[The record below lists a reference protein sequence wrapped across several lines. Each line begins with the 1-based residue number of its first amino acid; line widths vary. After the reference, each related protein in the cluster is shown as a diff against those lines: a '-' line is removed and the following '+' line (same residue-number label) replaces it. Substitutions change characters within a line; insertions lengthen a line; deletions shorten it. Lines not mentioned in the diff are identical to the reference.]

1 MTASQYASGLIS
13 TRSGLVSVL
22 PGAMVPALRPGG
34 TAAMSEW
41 DRDKTAREVRLV
53 AGGRVASGKVVHR
66 RDAVRLLD
74 ALLKPGDR
82 VCLEGDNQKQADLL
96 AEALTQVDRAK
107 VHDLHMV
114 QSGIV
119 LPEHLDIFESG
130 IAKRLDY
137 AYSGPQSARIA
148 RMLFGGQIQLGAVH
162 TYLELFARYFIDLTP
177 HVALIAAVSADRD
190 GNLYTGPN
198 TEDTPTVVEA
208 TTFKNGVVVAQVNEI
223 VDRVPRVDIP
233 GDRVHF
239 VVEAGKPFYV
249 EPLFTR
255 DPGAITETQILT
267 AMLAIKG
274 IYQPYGVK
282 RLNHGIGF
290 NTAAIELL
298 LPTFGTRLG
307 LKGKIASHWALN
319 PHPTLIPAIES
330 GWVKQIHCFGSEVG
344 MDDYIRARP
353 DVYFTGADGSLR
365 SNRAFCQTAGLY
377 ACDMFIGSTLQI
389 DLAGHS
395 STVTTH
401 RVAGFG
407 GAPNMGSDARGRRH
421 PSEPWLKAGREADPD
436 SPAPLRRGRKLVV
449 QIGETFGDNNVPLF
463 VETLD
468 ALRLAEKLDLELA
481 PVMVYADDTTHIVTE
496 EGVANLLLCRTADER
511 EQAIRGVAGYTEI
524 GRGRDRAMVQNLRE
538 RGVILRPEDLGVDPL
553 DADRSLLAARSIKD
567 LVHWS
572 GGLYAPPS
580 RFRNW

>member
-1 MTASQYASGLIS
+1 M
-13 TRSGLVSVL
+13 RD
-22 PGAMVPALRPGG
+22 
-34 TAAMSEW
+34 W
-41 DRDKTAREVRLV
+41 DRDRTARDERI
-53 AGGRVASGKVVHR
+53 ARGRSLADGKAVHR
-66 RDAVRLLD
+66 DRAV
-74 ALLKPGDR
+74 ALLEALLRPGDR

-96 AEALTQVDRAK
+96 AEALTQVDPAK
-107 VHDLHMV
+107 VHGLHMV
-114 QSGIV
+114 QSGVV
-119 LPEHLDIFESG
+119 LPEHLDVFETG

-148 RMLFGGQIQLGAVH
+148 RMLFGGKIELGAVH

-177 HVALIAAVSADRD
+177 RVALIAAVSADRD

-208 TTFKNGVVVAQVNEI
+208 TSFKNGIVVAQVNEI

-239 VVEAGKPFYV
+239 VVEACKPFYV

-255 DPGAITETQILT
+255 DPGAVTETQILT

-274 IYQPYGVK
+274 IYEPYGVK

-298 LPTFGTRLG
+298 LPTYAERLG
-307 LKGKIASHWALN
+307 LKGRICSHWALN

-330 GWVKQIHCFGSEVG
+330 GWVEQIHCFGSEVG

-365 SNRAFCQTAGLY
+365 SNRAFSQTAGLY

-395 STVTTH
+395 STVTTS

-407 GAPNMGSDARGRRH
+407 GAPNMGSDPRGRRH
-421 PSEPWLKAGREADPD
+421 PSAPWLKAGLEADPD
-436 SPAPLRRGRKLVV
+436 TPAPLRRGRKLVV
-449 QIGETFGDNNVPLF
+449 QIGETFGENNVPLF
-463 VETLD
+463 VERLD
-468 ALRLAEKLDLELA
+468 ALNLAEKLDLELA
-481 PVMVYADDTTHIVTE
+481 PIMVYADDTTHIVTE
-496 EGVANLLLCRTADER
+496 EGVANLLLCRSPAER

-524 GRGRDRAMVQNLRE
+524 GRGRDKAMVERLRA
-538 RGVILRPEDLGVDPL
+538 RKVIQRPEDLGIDPL

-572 GGLYAPPS
+572 GGLYAPPA